1 LHYLVDGFAVDLGD
15 GGDVFGGFEAAFDFE
30 GADAEFDEAGD
41 FFDGGEVLG
50 GEEVAFVAEV
60 DEGTVDDHLIGHAT
74 GLGAL
79 ATVGAASAEGF
90 GGEALAGV
98 GDAEGAV
105 DEDFQGEFG
114 MVVGLEAFEFAEG
127 EFAGEDGLVDVEAL
141 GEFESLRGGDGH
153 LGGRVEAEAGGDAF
167 DKFGEAEVLDDDGVD
182 AGVFEVAELG
192 FGVGEFGGEDEGVEG
207 DVTFD
212 AVGVEEGHQ
221 AGEVFFGEVVG
232 AEAGVEAGHA
242 EVDGVGAVGDGGASA
257 VPVTGGGEEFGEEG
271 HWDCGLRIAG
281 ENWGILGMKLLGKGV
296 WWRPFDGDF

>member
-1 LHYLVDGFAVDLGD
+1 LKCFVDGFAIDLGD

-50 GEEVAFVAEV
+50 GEEVAFVAEI
-60 DEGTVDDHLIGHAT
+60 DEVAVDDHLVGHAT

-79 ATVGAASAEGF
+79 AAVGAAAAEGF

-98 GDAEGAV
+98 SDAEGAV

-114 MVVGLEAFEFAEG
+114 VVVGLEAFELAEG
-127 EFAGEDGLVDVEAL
+127 EFAGEDGLVDVEAF

-153 LGGRVEAEAGGDAF
+153 LGGGVEAEAGGDAF
-167 DKFGEAEVLDDDGVD
+167 DEFGEAEVLDDDGVD

-192 FGVGEFGGEDEGVEG
+192 FSVGEFGGEDEGVEG

-221 AGEVFFGEVVG
+221 AGEIFFGEVVG
-232 AEAGVEAGHA
+232 AQASVEAGHA
-242 EVDGVGAVGDGGASA
+242 EVDSVGTVGDSGAGA
-257 VPVTGGGEEFGEEG
+257 VPVTGGGKEFGEE
-271 HWDCGLRIAG
+271 HQWVILDRI
-281 ENWGILGMKLLGKGV
+281 KG
-296 WWRPFDGDF
+296 FSG

>member
-1 LHYLVDGFAVDLGD
+1 MQARCLHHLVDGFAVDLGD

-41 FFDGGEVLG
+41 FFDGGEVLR

-79 ATVGAASAEGF
+79 AAVGAAAAEGF

-98 GDAEGAV
+98 GDAEGAM
-105 DEDFQGEFG
+105 DEDFEGEFG
-114 MVVGLEAFEFAEG
+114 MVVGLEAFELAEG
-127 EFAGEDGLVDVEAL
+127 EFAGENGLVDVEAF
-141 GEFESLRGGDGH
+141 GEFESLRGSDGH
-153 LGGRVEAEAGGDAF
+153 LGGGVEAEAGGDLF
-167 DKFGEAEVLDDDGVD
+167 DEFGEAEVLDDDGVD

-207 DVTFD
+207 DVAFD

-221 AGEVFFGEVVG
+221 AGEIFFGEVVG
-232 AEAGVEAGHA
+232 AQAGVEAGHA
-242 EVDGVGAVGDGGASA
+242 EVDSVGTVGDSGAGA
-257 VPVTGGGEEFGEEG
+257 VPVAGGGEEFGEEG
-271 HWDCGLRIAG
+271 HRRFFWTGFTGFSR
-281 ENWGILGMKLLGKGV
+281 
-296 WWRPFDGDF
+296 